1 MDDSNKDGSESLS
14 AKLAIDQRGEADVG
28 IARSEFY
35 IDPVTQ
41 KQIYR
46 KFDQYAMPQLFLI
59 ACLAYLDRSNLGN
72 AKVFGLVEDLDLKG
86 LEFNNLSTLFGATYI
101 IFEIPWTMAIKK
113 WGANR
118 MIALAMVAWSI
129 VTLCSGFIQ
138 NYAQAVVVRLLLGAF
153 EAGLTPG
160 LAFIFSTIYERQG
173 TSKRVALIYLANVTS
188 GAFGG
193 LIAYGIQ
200 LMGMRRGLEPW
211 RWLFIIEGSISVV
224 LGGCCWLTFP
234 RNPETAWFLAA
245 EEKAIMQVRKQRD
258 IVYKGSDEFDSK
270 WVKEAL
276 RDPFVYMSAVCFFSS
291 SIAIF
296 GFGIF
301 LPTIINGLGFSSLQA
316 NYLTIPVYG
325 TGALVLII
333 ITFLSDRLNK
343 RAQFLI
349 VTPVPVVVGYLIS
362 VVTPNPGA
370 GYFAMF
376 LCCSG
381 IYSYNALI
389 LTWVTTNLAPDY
401 KRSVGVALF
410 TSLSGISSLIAPQL
424 YPSSD
429 GPRYQI
435 GNGVSLA
442 FEVLAGLNVIFVFFL
457 LKRRNSEKERLRGEG
472 KVSNGLEGDR
482 ELGFMYVL

>member
-1 MDDSNKDGSESLS
+1 MHDPAETKKESPCVES
-14 AKLAIDQRGEADVG
+14 MGVSQSD
-28 IARSEFY
+28 EFY
-35 IDPVTQ
+35 VDPVLE
-41 KQIYR
+41 KKILR
-46 KFDQYAMPQLFLI
+46 KFDIYAMPQLFL
-59 ACLAYLDRSNLGN
+59 LAVLCYLDRSNLGN
-72 AKVFGLVEDLDLKG
+72 AKVFGMVEDIGLKG

-113 WGANR
+113 WGPNR
-118 MIALAMVAWSI
+118 MLALAIVSWSV
-129 VTLCSGFIQ
+129 VTLASGFIH
-138 NYAQAVVVRLLLGAF
+138 NYAQAVVVRLLLGAC

-160 LAFIFSTIYERQG
+160 LAFVFSTIYERKG

-200 LMGMRRGLEPW
+200 LMGTRRGLEAW
-211 RWLFIIEGSISVV
+211 RWLFIIEGAISVV
-224 LGGCCWLTFP
+224 LGGCCWITFP
-234 RNPETAWFLAA
+234 RSPETAWFLTE
-245 EEKAIMQVRKQRD
+245 EEKTLMRVRKQRD
-258 IVYKGSDEFDSK
+258 IIYKGSDKFESK
-270 WVKEAL
+270 WIKESL
-276 RDPFVYMSAVCFFSS
+276 KDPFVYMSAICFFSS

-301 LPTIINGLGFSSLQA
+301 LPTIINGLGFTSLQA
-316 NYLTIPVYG
+316 NYLTIPVYA
-325 TGALVLII
+325 TGAIVLVLV
-333 ITFLSDRLNK
+333 TVLSDRFNK
-343 RAQFLI
+343 RALFLL
-349 VTPVPVVVGYLIS
+349 VTPIPVVVGYLIS
-362 VVTPNPGA
+362 IVTPNAGA

-401 KRSVGVALF
+401 KRSVGVSLF
-410 TSLSGISSLIAPQL
+410 TSLAGLSALIAPQL

-429 GPRYQI
+429 GPRYQV

-442 FEVLAGLNVIFVFFL
+442 FEAIAGVNILFVFFL
-457 LKRRNSEKERLRGEG
+457 LKRRNSRKEAMLADG

-482 ELGFMYVL
+482 ALNFMYAL